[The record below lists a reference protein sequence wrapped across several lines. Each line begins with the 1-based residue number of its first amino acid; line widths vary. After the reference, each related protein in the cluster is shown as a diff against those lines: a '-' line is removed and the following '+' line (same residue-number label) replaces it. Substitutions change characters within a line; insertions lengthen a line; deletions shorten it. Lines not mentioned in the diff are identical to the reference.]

1 MKLESQV
8 CSLELAKKLDEL
20 HKARGIEG
28 ESYFVWLEA
37 SDGARLL
44 KNPVLDTYKYFARFP
59 AFTTAELGEMLP
71 SHVSINGQVLPVT
84 FPRGDQKWRC
94 QIRSVYQP
102 AAHTEADARAKC
114 LIYLLESNLI

>member
-71 SHVSINGQVLPVT
+71 SHVSINGNFSLTYFSAFSLWVM
-84 FPRGDQKWRC
+84 
-94 QIRSVYQP
+94 
-102 AAHTEADARAKC
+102 
-114 LIYLLESNLI
+114 LLVFILCN